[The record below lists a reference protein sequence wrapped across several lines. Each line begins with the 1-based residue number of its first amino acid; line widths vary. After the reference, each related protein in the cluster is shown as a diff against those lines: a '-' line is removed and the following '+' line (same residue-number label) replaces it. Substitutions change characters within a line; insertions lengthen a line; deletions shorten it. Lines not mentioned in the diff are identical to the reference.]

1 MVSFVE
7 EHWAREVAE
16 ETIRSISNAMADG
29 AQWLVVSEREC
40 REQFEKLSLLWV
52 RNHLPGR
59 MLIAALRHT
68 KLVIEPAAP
77 QAMVS
82 SAMESVLGHSPD
94 ETFWVDVVGE
104 QFTEFQKLEELFSW
118 L

>member
-1 MVSFVE
+1 
-7 EHWAREVAE
+7 VAE
-16 ETIRSISNAMADG
+16 ETICGISNAMADG
-29 AQWLVVSEREC
+29 AQWLVVFEREC

-77 QAMVS
+77 QAMVP

-94 ETFWVDVVGE
+94 ETFWVDVVGK